1 MGSKLIPLTK
11 GKFAIVD
18 DEDYE
23 QFSKNKWHVGPCGYA
38 RRSINLGKGK
48 FICKFMHVEVLKPPI
63 GMEAHHRNGNKLDNR
78 RANLAS
84 ATAGQNAHARR
95 KTKKKKSSKYKGVTW
110 LKSQKCW
117 QARLMKNYKPVFLGN
132 FANEIEAAKAY
143 DQKAKELFKE
153 FAVTNF

>member
-117 QARLMKNYKPVFLGN
+117 QARLMKNYKPVFW
-132 FANEIEAAKAY
+132 EILLTKSKLPKPMTRKLRNY
-143 DQKAKELFKE
+143 SKNLR
-153 FAVTNF
+153 